1 MSADVSRRVMAA
13 AVLGLLMIGTAHAQ
27 STPKNTTPPTTPVP
41 TPIAAPAPG
50 AWANDLL
57 LDHRARRTGDLV
69 TVQIVESMSA
79 IGSADANLGKT
90 SASGGSLPWPLPAD
104 WSKLMRASSETGFN
118 GTGTTSRAASIT
130 AVITTRVKE
139 LLPNGDLV
147 IEGVR
152 EIVINGDRQFVTLS
166 GIVRQADIA
175 SGNIVPSPF
184 VGDLQIKY
192 FGQGFMKDNLSPGWL
207 IRFLNKVF

>member
-139 LLPNGDLV
+139 QLPNGDLV

>member
-1 MSADVSRRVMAA
+1 MSADESRRVMAA

-27 STPKNTTPPTTPVP
+27 STPKNTAPPTTPVP

-139 LLPNGDLV
+139 QLPNGDLV